1 MIETHATHGVGGSFG
16 VETRSIDWVP
26 DEERHGRVWHQGPLW
41 FLGNFQYFT
50 VAVGF
55 VGPSLGLPLGPTVLA
70 GVLGIVVGTLFMAFH
85 ASQGPVLG
93 LPQMIQSRAQ
103 FGYRGVIVVL
113 VATLFTYLGFNVA
126 DQVLL
131 SQGLNG
137 VFGWSRPSVAVG
149 ATVLAVLLAVY
160 GHDWL
165 HRVFRWLL
173 YISLPLMLLLTGGV
187 LTGHAGGQPSHQHLA
202 FTWAAFFAQFSA
214 AAAYNITYAPYVSD
228 YSRYL
233 PRATSARSLIASVF
247 FGASGSA
254 VWLIALG
261 AWLAIRLG
269 VSDGLVGLRQAGD
282 HVIPGLGAA
291 TAVLSVLSLVAT
303 MGMNAYGGMLTVLTG
318 VDSIRTIKPTRAARI
333 VTILV
338 LAAVW
343 YAIASLI
350 SENAVAAVF
359 TALTLMLYL
368 LVPWTATNLVDFFFL
383 RRGHYAVTDLFTPTG
398 IYGAWSWRGL
408 TAYAAGFAAEIPFM
422 VLPNL
427 GSWSYTGAVAHDLAG
442 TDIAWLVGLFVTS
455 MVYVLISR
463 TRDRAREEDAI
474 ARSEQRLAGV

>member
-1 MIETHATHGVGGSFG
+1 MAESHARPGI
-16 VETRSIDWVP
+16 ETRSIDWVP
-26 DEERHGRVWHQGPLW
+26 DGERHGKVWHQGPLW

-50 VAVGF
+50 IAVGF
-55 VGPSLGLPLGPTVLA
+55 VGPSLGLPLGPTILA

-113 VATLFTYLGFNVA
+113 AATIFTYVGFNVA

-137 VFGWSRPSVAVG
+137 IFGWDPTLVAVG
-149 ATVLAVLLAVY
+149 SAVVAVLLAVY

-173 YISLPLMLLLTGGV
+173 YVSLPLMLLVTFGV
-187 LTGHAGGQPSHQHLA
+187 LTGQAGGGHVPNQHLA

-233 PRATSARSLIASVF
+233 PRTTSPKALIASVF

-254 VWLIALG
+254 VWLISLG
-261 AWLAIRLG
+261 AWLALRLG
-269 VSDGLVGLRQAGD
+269 AGDGLVGLREAGD
-282 HVIPGLGAA
+282 HVLPGLGAA
-291 TAVLSVLSLVAT
+291 AAVLSALSLVAT

-318 VDSIRTIKPTRAARI
+318 IDSFRPIKPSRPAR
-333 VTILV
+333 VVAILALAV
-338 LAAVW
+338 LW

-350 SENAVAAVF
+350 SADAVATVF

-368 LVPWTATNLVDFFFL
+368 LVPWTAANLVDFFFV
-383 RRGHYAVTDLFTPTG
+383 RRGHYAVMDLFRPTG
-398 IYGAWSWRGL
+398 IYGVWSWRGL
-408 TAYAAGFAAEIPFM
+408 TAYAAGIAAEIPFM
-422 VLPNL
+422 VLPDL
-427 GSWSYTGAVAHDLAG
+427 GGWSYTGPMARQLAG
-442 TDIAWLVGLFVTS
+442 TDVAWLVGLAVSAVVFLAV
-455 MVYVLISR
+455 SR
-463 TRDRAREEDAI
+463 SRSETEEAAAV
-474 ARSEQRLAGV
+474 ARSEEQLATA